1 MDNTFEQSYRK
12 LEGLLQEL
20 EENKDDLDKSL
31 EIYNEAKK
39 VYDKLSLQLDDYKA
53 KVEQIKKDE

>member
-39 VYDKLSLQLDDYKA
+39 VYDNLSLQLDDYKA